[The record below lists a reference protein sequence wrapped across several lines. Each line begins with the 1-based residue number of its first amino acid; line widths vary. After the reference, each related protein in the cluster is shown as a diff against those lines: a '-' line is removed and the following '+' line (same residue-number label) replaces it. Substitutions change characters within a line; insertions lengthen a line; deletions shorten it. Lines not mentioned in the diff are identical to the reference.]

1 MRARATLLGDVGPSA
16 PDQWEF
22 DEPHVLV
29 SVYAADAA
37 RLEETLGSVLVPD
50 TQDGVELL
58 HVQRAHELPGGKDH
72 FGFFDG
78 VSQPAIQGSG
88 VLSRPGDGIRH
99 GEHGWREVATGEV
112 LLGYPDEDG
121 TLPKAPHAPYDRNGT
136 YVVLR
141 KLAVDTAAF
150 RRFVAEADYPGG
162 PELLAAKIV
171 GRWPDGTPLAL
182 APDGPDEALAGDPS
196 RINDFGYADDPQGLR
211 CPLGSHIRRANP
223 RDAPSFFGGRL
234 SARHRI
240 VRRGRAYGDPL
251 PPGVMDDDGADRG
264 LVFVSFQSNLWRQ
277 FETIQAQWINDGD
290 RFGLGRDT
298 DPLVGEPH
306 PGGTKLTVPG
316 TPPYFVT
323 ARPRL
328 VTMRGGAYLFQPSMT
343 ALRHLA
349 AGFRADRLGLR
360 EPARQPVELR
370 PVVRAEQGDVGPAGV
385 QLPQPGEVV
394 AAEPVDHRLGHLE
407 GHQTGRGTDGRRDV
421 ALVEVRVAG
430 VQDPAVGTADRHARV
445 AAGVPDQ
452 GHQQDVVGQH
462 RDGLEALPGL
472 ALDVVGL
479 PPRDVGPVRGE
490 VAEPLAEHRVHG
502 RVVLGPPDV
511 HRRVREVGQAAGV
524 VRVEVGQHDVGDVAG
539 REPQRRHLR
548 RRRLGRVEDRAD
560 QEHERPAQPGGAL
573 LDVGDP
579 DAGVHEREPVGP
591 LDEQAV
597 GDQVAGHH
605 GGQLTTQGPHR
616 PAVEVVHPRDRH
628 DRCRLAVSRTSAFC
642 QRANG
647 DASAIASRVGTSGHE
662 DPTREAPS

>member
-1 MRARATLLGDVGPSA
+1 MEGRPTRLPPRDATPADIDLSDIQGNVLRGYTMPAAAYLMLRISDVAQATTLLRRSLPLVCTAETWDRQPAAAINLSFSYAGFQRLGLDPDTLASFPPAFREGMRARATLLGDVGPSA

-29 SVYAADAA
+29 SVYAADAE

-58 HVQRAHELPGGKDH
+58 HVQRAHELPGAKDH

-88 VLSRPGDGIRH
+88 VLSRPGDGIRQ

-112 LLGYPDEDG
+112 LLGYPDEDR
-121 TLPKAPHAPYDRNGT
+121 TLPKAPHVPYDRNGT

-150 RRFVAEADYPGG
+150 RRFVADAGYPGG
-162 PELLAAKIV
+162 PEMLAAKIV

-182 APDGPDEALAGDPS
+182 APDGPDEALASDPA

-251 PPGVMDDDGADRG
+251 PPGVLDDDGADRG

-298 DPLVGEPH
+298 DPLVGEPY
-306 PGGTKLTVPG
+306 PGATKLTVPG

-323 ARPRL
+323 SRPRL

-349 AGFRADRLGLR
+349 RL
-360 EPARQPVELR
+360 
-370 PVVRAEQGDVGPAGV
+370 
-385 QLPQPGEVV
+385 
-394 AAEPVDHRLGHLE
+394 
-407 GHQTGRGTDGRRDV
+407 DG
-421 ALVEVRVAG
+421 
-430 VQDPAVGTADRHARV
+430 
-445 AAGVPDQ
+445 
-452 GHQQDVVGQH
+452 
-462 RDGLEALPGL
+462 
-472 ALDVVGL
+472 
-479 PPRDVGPVRGE
+479 
-490 VAEPLAEHRVHG
+490 
-502 RVVLGPPDV
+502 
-511 HRRVREVGQAAGV
+511 
-524 VRVEVGQHDVGDVAG
+524 
-539 REPQRRHLR
+539 
-548 RRRLGRVEDRAD
+548 
-560 QEHERPAQPGGAL
+560 
-573 LDVGDP
+573 
-579 DAGVHEREPVGP
+579 
-591 LDEQAV
+591 
-597 GDQVAGHH
+597 
-605 GGQLTTQGPHR
+605 
-616 PAVEVVHPRDRH
+616 
-628 DRCRLAVSRTSAFC
+628 
-642 QRANG
+642 
-647 DASAIASRVGTSGHE
+647 
-662 DPTREAPS
+662 